1 MSLTKRH
8 FKLQIVCPLVV
19 LRLSESGGRDVACQA
34 TFSNADCLSLCGPC
48 FRLDARVLKRY
59 AMSTEF
65 IAGVNGA
72 RTMSGTEKK
81 QQERYILERF
91 LETLDDK
98 ALPKGD
104 SFVDSESP
112 DFLLGPALLSP
123 LGIEI
128 SELNHPGLSW
138 SGLPLRQEE
147 GIQDHLCSLIEAR
160 WDATRIPFADI
171 RLAFIGRHFPAK
183 NKALEFA
190 EAVLATIEAHMPD
203 KDGEANVSREQL
215 WQHPVLG
222 PQLDSLKIF
231 RWRGFHRPFV
241 TASRGAFLPPLEHSL
256 LQDVLSKKNAR
267 FADYRLQC
275 DKVWLVIAHHASEL
289 SSHFSP
295 HEAALNDTYAVAF
308 DRAFVLDVMGKH
320 VAEIK
325 KHDDYC
331 NDESGRDIVKAH
343 ADT

>member
-1 MSLTKRH
+1 MS
-8 FKLQIVCPLVV
+8 I
-19 LRLSESGGRDVACQA
+19 
-34 TFSNADCLSLCGPC
+34 
-48 FRLDARVLKRY
+48 
-59 AMSTEF
+59 EF
-65 IAGVNGA
+65 TAKIKGD

-91 LETLDDK
+91 LDTLEDET
-98 ALPKGD
+98 LPKGD
-104 SFVDSESP
+104 SFVDSENP
-112 DFLLGPALLSP
+112 DFLLGPALLAP

-147 GIQDHLCSLIEAR
+147 GIQDHLCRLIEAR
-160 WDATRIPFADI
+160 WDVTRIPFADI
-171 RLAFIGRHFPAK
+171 RLDFIGRHFPTK

-190 EAVLATIEAHMPD
+190 DAVLATIEAHMPD
-203 KDGEANVSREQL
+203 KDGEGKVSREQL

-231 RWRGFHRPFV
+231 RWSGLDRPFV

-267 FADYRLQC
+267 VADYRLQC

-295 HEAALNDTYAVAF
+295 HEAALYDEYDVAF
-308 DRAFVLDVMGKH
+308 DRAFVLDVIGKH

-325 KHDDYC
+325 KVETG
-331 NDESGRDIVKAH
+331 NLKLELE
-343 ADT
+343 T